1 VAAAR
6 AHIDNDGLCTAQ
18 EARVVSIQVLAQ
30 PTGATAPD
38 HAAFID
44 GTINFEVPGADKP
57 YTYAYEPPA
66 GTPWSRGEARKQTVR
81 IENARPI
88 AGTLSLDV
96 EGLAVVRRASA
107 VRDFW
112 DEAQTLALG
121 HPETA
126 QLVKDVTGASRVVV
140 FDHTLRRRAAGT
152 ADLTAGAP
160 RQPATRAH
168 VDQTTAS
175 GPQRVRDIMGDEA
188 EALLAGRAAIINV
201 WRPIAH
207 PARDWPLAVADARNV
222 RPADL
227 VGSDLIFPHR
237 RGEIYLLAHDP
248 AQRWL
253 YVPDLQLD
261 EAILIKC
268 WDSDP
273 NVARFAPHTAFEDP
287 TTPAGTPPR
296 ESIEFRTIAFFD

>member
-1 VAAAR
+1 MSIETLAEPLRSAVAAPAV
-6 AHIDNDGLCTAQ
+6 
-18 EARVVSIQVLAQ
+18 EASLMFV
-30 PTGATAPD
+30 AP
-38 HAAFID
+38 A
-44 GTINFEVPGADKP
+44 ADKP
-57 YTYAYEPPA
+57 YSYTYEPPPGVPA
-66 GTPWSRGEARKQTVR
+66 SNVGYEPRVVR
-81 IENARPI
+81 IQSVRGVADQ
-88 AGTLSLDV
+88 LSLDV
-96 EGLAVVRRASA
+96 QGVALARHRSA

-152 ADLTAGAP
+152 ADRTAGAP

-168 VDQTTAS
+168 VDQTIAS
-175 GPQRVRDIMGDEA
+175 GPQRVRDVMGEQA

-201 WRPIAH
+201 WRPIH
-207 PARDWPLAVADARNV
+207 HVARDWPLAVADARSV
-222 RPADL
+222 AARDL
-227 VGSDLIFPHR
+227 VASDLIFPHR
-237 RGEIYLLAHDP
+237 KGEIYLLRHEP

-253 YVPDLQLD
+253 YIPDLAPD
-261 EAILIKC
+261 EALLIKC

-273 NVARFAPHTAFEDP
+273 DVARFAPHTAFEDP
-287 TTPAGTPPR
+287 TTPPGTPPR